1 MGLIGLTMCDRWFG
15 PWRLSIVGVL
25 FGLKS
30 SVDGQS
36 PSHNRF
42 PDLDTPESRSYIP
55 PAFCLGGIV
64 NNTIET
70 TGGGFMNESVR
81 LPNGFVRGIQ
91 CEW

>member
-1 MGLIGLTMCDRWFG
+1 MDNVSFR
-15 PWRLSIVGVL
+15 
-25 FGLKS
+25 LKS

-36 PSHNRF
+36 QSSYRF

-64 NNTIET
+64 KNTIEM